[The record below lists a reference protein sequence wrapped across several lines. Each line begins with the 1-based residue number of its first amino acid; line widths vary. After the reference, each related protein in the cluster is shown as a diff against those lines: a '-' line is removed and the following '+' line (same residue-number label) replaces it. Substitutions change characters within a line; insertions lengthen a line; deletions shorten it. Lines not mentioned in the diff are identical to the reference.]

1 MDVFYTNN
9 GGDYGDPLFKNYI
22 SVVSITALPY
32 LWATKPCQLRSM
44 LPVSIVRFSMS
55 EHTYYANSWFPAI
68 TNSGLVWVCVFIIIA
83 LELTAG
89 VLLFLGTLA
98 LFKARRSDSASF
110 NQAKS
115 LSLLGAGIG
124 IIVWFGFFG
133 VLGGAWFQLWQTS
146 VGAQSLGGAFQYF
159 ASCVFIWVIV
169 RADD

>member
-1 MDVFYTNN
+1 MFFIQTMEGIMGSRYLKIILVLFLSLLCLI
-9 GGDYGDPLFKNYI
+9 YGLQNLANLEACFQ
-22 SVVSITALPY
+22 SVSYVLG
-32 LWATKPCQLRSM
+32 
-44 LPVSIVRFSMS
+44 MS

-133 VLGGAWFQLWQTS
+133 VLGGAWFQMWQTS

-159 ASCVFIWVIV
+159 ASCVFIWLIV